1 MKARKF
7 GYDVACERRP
17 SDNPLR
23 VSRCQMPGHFGGK
36 AYGHLRLVKQRQLK
50 SQQDENGKRKMFF
63 VSALSKVLS
72 VDSLS
77 CPPIWKIEKD
87 REKEKVRLQA
97 SEAQREKELD
107 ELKKKKTNKET
118 FFVGGTT

>member
-1 MKARKF
+1 
-7 GYDVACERRP
+7 
-17 SDNPLR
+17 
-23 VSRCQMPGHFGGK
+23 
-36 AYGHLRLVKQRQLK
+36 
-50 SQQDENGKRKMFF
+50 MFI

-107 ELKKKKTNKET
+107 ELKKKTNKET

>member
-1 MKARKF
+1 
-7 GYDVACERRP
+7 
-17 SDNPLR
+17 
-23 VSRCQMPGHFGGK
+23 
-36 AYGHLRLVKQRQLK
+36 
-50 SQQDENGKRKMFF
+50 MFF

-77 CPPIWKIEKD
+77 CPPIWKIETD